1 MNVHAERRLRPVAGS
16 RPVYLDHHATTPVDP
31 RVADVMMRVMT
42 SQFGNPNSRGHVFG
56 EEAAGLVEVA
66 RGEIGALLGA
76 RPEQVVL
83 QRSSSVAAKSVLSAV
98 MRGMRQG
105 DRLRVGVT
113 MVEHRAV
120 LDALEAQSAFLC
132 PTWIGVDEKARV
144 SLRDIEAVL
153 ANGCDLLCVMAANN
167 EVGTVYPIEEIAR
180 LARSHGVPLLVD
192 ATQAAGHVPI
202 DVESSGISYLLLA
215 AHKMY
220 GPKGAAAIVLGDDVD
235 AEALR
240 LSEADDGTPN
250 VPAIAGFGEA
260 CRLRRKEMAADAI
273 RIAALRDLLEANLVA
288 GVPGLVVNGDRD
300 NRLAH
305 NLHFSVPGVPN
316 EAVVARLSRSVALS
330 TGAACRSGV
339 DEPSHVLRAMR
350 LPEDVQNGAIR
361 VGLGRTTNEE
371 DVRLASDLIRFAIE
385 ETRQAM
391 NGSGA

>member
-1 MNVHAERRLRPVAGS
+1 MNVQAERRLRPIAGS
-16 RPVYLDHHATTPVDP
+16 KPIYLDHHATTPVDP

-56 EEAAGLVEVA
+56 EEAAELVEVA
-66 RGEIGALLGA
+66 RGEIGALLGVGSE
-76 RPEQVVL
+76 RVVL
-83 QRSSSVAAKSVLSAV
+83 QRSSSVAANSVLSAV
-98 MRGMRQG
+98 IRGISEG

-113 MVEHRAV
+113 TVEHRAV
-120 LDALEAQSAFLC
+120 LDALEGQSGLFT
-132 PTWIGVDEKARV
+132 PTWIDVDEKARV

-153 ANGCDLLCVMAANN
+153 SNGCDLLCVMAANN

-180 LARSHGVPLLVD
+180 LARSHGVPILVD

-202 DVESSGISYLLLA
+202 DVESSGISFLLLA

-220 GPKGAAAIVLGDDVD
+220 GPKGVAAIVVGDDVD
-235 AEALR
+235 AAALR
-240 LSEADDGTPN
+240 LHEADDGTPN

-273 RIAALRDLLEANLVA
+273 RIGALRDLLEATLVA
-288 GVPGLVVNGDRD
+288 SVPGLVVNGDRD

-305 NLHFSVPGVPN
+305 NLHFSVPDVPN
-316 EAVVARLSRSVALS
+316 EAIVARLSRSVALS

-350 LPEDVQNGAIR
+350 LPDDVQNGAIR
-361 VGLGRTTNEE
+361 VGLGRITSGE

-391 NGSGA
+391 NGSEA